1 MRLIRN
7 LCLVRVKCFSTNIHD
22 KIYHAF
28 AYFQIVLPYVYAAVI
43 EPTFRVVVSSRLTL
57 YIYVSPLG
65 QSNPETARVVT

>member
-7 LCLVRVKCFSTNIHD
+7 LLPCYGKVLFHKYPRQNISCFRILSD
-22 KIYHAF
+22 SF
-28 AYFQIVLPYVYAAVI
+28 ALCNAAVI

-57 YIYVSPLG
+57 YIYASPLG